1 MAAAEPTFALALVTT
16 QPKFKRGNGMS
27 RQLAQLLAGVL
38 VLLAFLLS
46 TASADVIDLHRIGH
60 PKPEWPIPPPNPN
73 GPPTPAACCCAT
85 VWACLVGAFARLCSC
100 CRRPRPAS
108 PTAP

>member
-1 MAAAEPTFALALVTT
+1 
-16 QPKFKRGNGMS
+16 MS

-46 TASADVIDLHRIGH
+46 TASADVVIDLPTPARDWRNQPGSGY
-60 PKPEWPIPPPNPN
+60 PGPPQ
-73 GPPTPAACCCAT
+73 PTPAACCCAT
-85 VWACLVGAFARLCSC
+85 AWACLVGAFARLCSC

>member
-1 MAAAEPTFALALVTT
+1 
-16 QPKFKRGNGMS
+16 MS

-38 VLLAFLLS
+38 VLLAFPLS
-46 TASADVIDLHRIGH
+46 TASADIIDLRDLRDLRRIGH
-60 PKPEWPIPPPNPN
+60 PEASQPQPPPNPS